1 MNTANLVEEINVF
14 SEQKLKRKN
23 DLKILLEMSFKN
35 EKSVLLENLSFTAK
49 YIRGLE
55 RVLKKG
61 SMNPEI
67 SNIEQIKQDYT
78 NNIKKSIDQIKE
90 LISFADTEVN
100 SYFEEKYFK
109 LTQEGF
115 QSLSELLEDLEWTPT
130 KNILIE
136 FFKPASVIKRVIFF
150 YKRQLVNLYLLQSTF
165 QEQKE
170 DES

>member
-14 SEQKLKRKN
+14 SEQKLKRKD
-23 DLKILLEMSFKN
+23 DLKILLEMSLKN
-35 EKSVLLENLSFTAK
+35 EKSALLENLSFTAK

-78 NNIKKSIDQIKE
+78 NNIKKLIDQIKE

-115 QSLSELLEDLEWTPT
+115 QSLSELLEDLEWT
-130 KNILIE
+130 KMYFNRQ
-136 FFKPASVIKRVIFF
+136 KR
-150 YKRQLVNLYLLQSTF
+150 RTTN
-165 QEQKE
+165 
-170 DES
+170 

>member
-78 NNIKKSIDQIKE
+78 NNIKKLIDQIKE
-90 LISFADTEVN
+90 LISLADTEVN
-100 SYFEEKYFK
+100 SYFEERYFK

-115 QSLSELLEDLEWTPT
+115 QSLSELLEDLEWT
-130 KNILIE
+130 KMYFNQQ
-136 FFKPASVIKRVIFF
+136 KR
-150 YKRQLVNLYLLQSTF
+150 RTTN
-165 QEQKE
+165 
-170 DES
+170 

>member
-14 SEQKLKRKN
+14 SEQKLKRKD

-115 QSLSELLEDLEWTPT
+115 QSLSELLEDLEWT
-130 KNILIE
+130 KMYFNRQ
-136 FFKPASVIKRVIFF
+136 KR
-150 YKRQLVNLYLLQSTF
+150 RTTN
-165 QEQKE
+165 
-170 DES
+170 

>member
-35 EKSVLLENLSFTAK
+35 EKSALLENLSFTAK

-115 QSLSELLEDLEWTPT
+115 QSLSELLEDLEWT
-130 KNILIE
+130 KMYFNRQ
-136 FFKPASVIKRVIFF
+136 KR
-150 YKRQLVNLYLLQSTF
+150 RTTN
-165 QEQKE
+165 
-170 DES
+170 

>member
-14 SEQKLKRKN
+14 SEQKLKRKD

-35 EKSVLLENLSFTAK
+35 EKSALLENLSFTAK

-78 NNIKKSIDQIKE
+78 NNIKKLIDQIKE
-90 LISFADTEVN
+90 LISLADTEVN
-100 SYFEEKYFK
+100 SYFEERYFK

-115 QSLSELLEDLEWTPT
+115 QSLSELLEDLEWT
-130 KNILIE
+130 KMYFNQQ
-136 FFKPASVIKRVIFF
+136 KR
-150 YKRQLVNLYLLQSTF
+150 RTTN
-165 QEQKE
+165 
-170 DES
+170 

>member
-14 SEQKLKRKN
+14 SEQKLKRKD

-35 EKSVLLENLSFTAK
+35 EKSALLENLSFTAK

-115 QSLSELLEDLEWTPT
+115 QSLSELLEDLEWT
-130 KNILIE
+130 KMYFNRQ
-136 FFKPASVIKRVIFF
+136 KR
-150 YKRQLVNLYLLQSTF
+150 RTTN
-165 QEQKE
+165 
-170 DES
+170 

>member
-14 SEQKLKRKN
+14 SEQKLKRKD

-35 EKSVLLENLSFTAK
+35 EKSALLENLLFTAK

-115 QSLSELLEDLEWTPT
+115 QSLSELLEDLEWT
-130 KNILIE
+130 KMYFNRQ
-136 FFKPASVIKRVIFF
+136 KR
-150 YKRQLVNLYLLQSTF
+150 RTTN
-165 QEQKE
+165 
-170 DES
+170 

>member
-35 EKSVLLENLSFTAK
+35 EKSALLENLLFTAK

-78 NNIKKSIDQIKE
+78 NNIKKLIDQIKE

-100 SYFEEKYFK
+100 SYFEERYFK

-115 QSLSELLEDLEWTPT
+115 QSLSELLEDLEWT
-130 KNILIE
+130 KMYFNRQ
-136 FFKPASVIKRVIFF
+136 KR
-150 YKRQLVNLYLLQSTF
+150 RTTN
-165 QEQKE
+165 
-170 DES
+170 

>member
-115 QSLSELLEDLEWTPT
+115 QSLSELLEDLEWT
-130 KNILIE
+130 KMYFNRQ
-136 FFKPASVIKRVIFF
+136 KR
-150 YKRQLVNLYLLQSTF
+150 RTTN
-165 QEQKE
+165 
-170 DES
+170 

>member
-14 SEQKLKRKN
+14 SEQKLKRKD

-35 EKSVLLENLSFTAK
+35 EKSALLENLSFTAK

-78 NNIKKSIDQIKE
+78 NNIKKLIDQIKE
-90 LISFADTEVN
+90 LISLADTEVN
-100 SYFEEKYFK
+100 SYFEERYFK

-115 QSLSELLEDLEWTPT
+115 QSLSELLEDLEWT
-130 KNILIE
+130 KMYFNRQ
-136 FFKPASVIKRVIFF
+136 KR
-150 YKRQLVNLYLLQSTF
+150 RTTN
-165 QEQKE
+165 
-170 DES
+170 

>member
-78 NNIKKSIDQIKE
+78 NNIKKLIDQISCFKKRE
-90 LISFADTEVN
+90 NIRKKNQDYTHGTNIVSATIS
-100 SYFEEKYFK
+100 SY
-109 LTQEGF
+109 
-115 QSLSELLEDLEWTPT
+115 
-130 KNILIE
+130 
-136 FFKPASVIKRVIFF
+136 
-150 YKRQLVNLYLLQSTF
+150 
-165 QEQKE
+165 
-170 DES
+170 

>member
-78 NNIKKSIDQIKE
+78 NNIKKLIDQIKE

-115 QSLSELLEDLEWTPT
+115 QSLSELLEDLEWT
-130 KNILIE
+130 KMYFNRQ
-136 FFKPASVIKRVIFF
+136 KR
-150 YKRQLVNLYLLQSTF
+150 RTTN
-165 QEQKE
+165 
-170 DES
+170 

>member
-35 EKSVLLENLSFTAK
+35 EKSALLENLSFTAK

-78 NNIKKSIDQIKE
+78 NNIKKLIDQIKE

-115 QSLSELLEDLEWTPT
+115 QSLSELLEDLEWT
-130 KNILIE
+130 KMYFNRQ
-136 FFKPASVIKRVIFF
+136 KR
-150 YKRQLVNLYLLQSTF
+150 RTTN
-165 QEQKE
+165 
-170 DES
+170 

>member
-14 SEQKLKRKN
+14 SEQKLKRKD

-35 EKSVLLENLSFTAK
+35 EKSALLENLLFTAK

-78 NNIKKSIDQIKE
+78 NNIKKLIDQIKE

-115 QSLSELLEDLEWTPT
+115 QSLSELLEDLEWT
-130 KNILIE
+130 KMYFNRQ
-136 FFKPASVIKRVIFF
+136 KR
-150 YKRQLVNLYLLQSTF
+150 RTTN
-165 QEQKE
+165 
-170 DES
+170 

>member
-78 NNIKKSIDQIKE
+78 NNIKKLIDQIKE

-115 QSLSELLEDLEWTPT
+115 QSLSELLEDLEWT
-130 KNILIE
+130 KMYFNQQ
-136 FFKPASVIKRVIFF
+136 KR
-150 YKRQLVNLYLLQSTF
+150 RTTN
-165 QEQKE
+165 
-170 DES
+170 